1 MCLKNNSQ
9 ILDNKKMKHLSEGRK
24 MFVSVMVVFAVYALI
39 FIVFED
45 YDRKFLQPLP
55 YGRELAAPQ
64 QSSSELDSAF
74 QLAQPFDEV
83 SDWHL
88 LLFSLVVMVG
98 LAFLLHRYARRMDE
112 RISREQAAKE
122 NQMRRELTQNIA
134 HELKTPVAS
143 ILGYTDT
150 ILDNPEMPSDTQRQF
165 IRRTNAQAHRLT
177 ALLQDISTLNRMD
190 YAAPPSPQSSG
201 QLPSGRGAT
210 FTMERTDVSAIV
222 SDIVQETAIALVK
235 RHMTLNNCLPQS
247 IIIHGNPSLIYSIFR
262 NLVDNAIN
270 YAGEGTTID
279 VSAEQAD
286 KCWMFRFSDN
296 GVGIAPEH
304 LPRIFERFYRIDKS
318 RSRSIGGTGLGLAIV
333 KNAILLHGGT
343 ITARLS
349 EQGGLEF
356 EFTLKSK

>member
-1 MCLKNNSQ
+1 
-9 ILDNKKMKHLSEGRK
+9 
-24 MFVSVMVVFAVYALI
+24 MFVSVMVIFAVYALI
-39 FIVFED
+39 FILFED
-45 YDRKFLQPLP
+45 YDRKFL
-55 YGRELAAPQ
+55 R
-64 QSSSELDSAF
+64 
-74 QLAQPFDEV
+74 PFEEV

-88 LLFSLVVMVG
+88 LLFSLVVMLG

-112 RISREQAAKE
+112 RISREQTAKE

-150 ILDNPEMPSDTQRQF
+150 ILDDPEMSSETQRQF
-165 IRRTNAQAHRLT
+165 IERTNAQAQRLT

-190 YAAPPSPQSSG
+190 YAAH
-201 QLPSGRGAT
+201 QL
-210 FTMERTDVSAIV
+210 TMERINVSEIV
-222 SDIVQETAIALVK
+222 GDIVQETAIPLEK
-235 RHMTLNNCLPQS
+235 RQMTLHNCLPQS
-247 IIIHGNPSLIYSIFR
+247 IIIQGNPSLIYSIFR

-279 VSAEQAD
+279 ISAEPVD
-286 KCWMFRFSDN
+286 DCWSFRFSDN

-333 KNAILLHGGT
+333 KNAVLLHGGT
-343 ITARLS
+343 ISAHLS
-349 EQGGLEF
+349 EKGGLEF
-356 EFTLKSK
+356 EFTLRK

>member
-1 MCLKNNSQ
+1 
-9 ILDNKKMKHLSEGRK
+9 
-24 MFVSVMVVFAVYALI
+24 MFISVMVVFVVYALI

-45 YDRKFLQPLP
+45 YDRKFLQPF
-55 YGRELAAPQ
+55 E
-64 QSSSELDSAF
+64 
-74 QLAQPFDEV
+74 EV

-88 LLFSLVVMVG
+88 LLFSLVVMAG

-143 ILGYTDT
+143 SLGYTDT
-150 ILDNPEMPSDTQRQF
+150 ILDNPQMSSETQRQF
-165 IRRTNAQAHRLT
+165 IERTNAQARRLT

-190 YAAPPSPQSSG
+190 YAAH
-201 QLPSGRGAT
+201 QL
-210 FTMERTDVSAIV
+210 TMERTDVSMIV
-222 SDIVQETAIALVK
+222 ADIAQETTSALEK

-247 IIIHGNPSLIYSIFR
+247 IIILGNPSLIYSIFR

-279 VSAEQAD
+279 IRAEQTENYW
-286 KCWMFRFSDN
+286 KILFSDN

-304 LPRIFERFYRIDKS
+304 LPRIFERFYRIDKG
-318 RSRSIGGTGLGLAIV
+318 RSRQMGGTGLGLAIV
-333 KNAILLHGGT
+333 KNAVLLHGGS
-343 ITARLS
+343 IISRLS
-349 EQGGLEF
+349 EQGGLIF
-356 EFTLKSK
+356 DFSLKKK

>member
-1 MCLKNNSQ
+1 
-9 ILDNKKMKHLSEGRK
+9 MKRLSEGRK

-39 FIVFED
+39 FILFED
-45 YDRKFLQPLP
+45 YDRKFL
-55 YGRELAAPQ
+55 
-64 QSSSELDSAF
+64 
-74 QLAQPFDEV
+74 QPFDEV

-88 LLFSLVVMVG
+88 LLFSLVVMLG

-150 ILDNPEMPSDTQRQF
+150 ILDNPEMNSETRRQF
-165 IRRTNAQAHRLT
+165 IERTNAQAHRLT

-190 YAAPPSPQSSG
+190 YAAH
-201 QLPSGRGAT
+201 QL
-210 FTMERTDVSAIV
+210 TMERTDVSVIV
-222 SDIVQETAIALVK
+222 SDIVEETAIAFEK
-235 RHMTLNNCLPQS
+235 HHMKFNNYLPQH
-247 IIIHGNPSLIYSIFR
+247 IVIEGNPSLIYSIFR
-262 NLVDNAIN
+262 NLIDNAIN
-270 YAGEGTTID
+270 YAGENTTIE
-279 VSAEQAD
+279 VSAERND
-286 KCWMFRFSDN
+286 DYWIFRFSDN

-333 KNAILLHGGT
+333 KNAVLLHGGT
-343 ITARLS
+343 ITAY
-349 EQGGLEF
+349 QANHGGLGF
-356 EFTLKSK
+356 EFKLKSPSSF